1 MSKSLTQTNAIA
13 PSHSIR
19 NGFALFSMFFGAGN
33 VIFPLII
40 GQTVKGNLF
49 FSLCGLMLTA
59 IIVPFSGVISI
70 SLFEGNYQNYFRRVG
85 AFPGFMII
93 LLLFALIG
101 PFGGIPRLIGLSYSS
116 LKVYIPSLKLLIFS
130 AVSCVVILVFSIRKK
145 NILKILGLV
154 LTPILLISLCVIIVK
169 GTFFSAPGLHHGAS
183 LKPLKAFF
191 YGIKEGYNTM
201 DLLAS
206 FFFASM
212 VYKKIRSQSHT
223 GEPKSMMINMLK
235 ASVIGA
241 FLLALVYVGFSYVAA
256 TYCQELSTVSSDQYL
271 GKIGQIVLGK
281 HAGII
286 VCLTIIMSCLTTAI
300 ALSSLCADF
309 LCDLFKER
317 KPSYPLSLLIVLVLT
332 WGVSTL
338 EFSGIVR
345 LLNPV
350 LQICYPSLLAIT
362 ILNIF
367 YKVYGFKHI
376 KIPVFIIFVIM
387 LITAF
392 L

>member
-1 MSKSLTQTNAIA
+1 MSKSLTQTQVNA

-49 FSLCGLMLTA
+49 FSLCGLMITA
-59 IIVPFSGVISI
+59 IIVPFSGVIST
-70 SLFEGNYQNYFRRVG
+70 SLFQGDYQSYFRRVG
-85 AFPGFMII
+85 AVPGFLII

-116 LKVYIPSLKLLIFS
+116 LKVYLPKIKLFSFS
-130 AVSCVVILVFSIRKK
+130 AISCIVILLFSIRKK
-145 NILKILGLV
+145 DILKVLGLV

-169 GTFFSAPGLHHGAS
+169 GTFFSQASHHHGES

-212 VYKKIRSQSHT
+212 VYKRMKSQSVSD
-223 GEPKSMMINMLK
+223 EPKSMMVNMLK

-241 FLLALVYVGFSYVAA
+241 TLLALVYVGFSYVAA
-256 TYCQELSTVSSDQYL
+256 TFCSELSTVSSDQYL

-286 VCLTIIMSCLTTAI
+286 VCLTIVMSCLTTAI

-309 LCDLFKER
+309 LCDLFKDR
-317 KPSYPLSLLIVLVLT
+317 KPSYPLSLLIVLILT

-345 LLNPV
+345 ILSPV
-350 LQICYPSLLAIT
+350 LQICYPSLLAVS

-376 KIPVFIIFVIM
+376 KIPVFVIFIIM
-387 LITAF
+387 LISSF
-392 L
+392 F